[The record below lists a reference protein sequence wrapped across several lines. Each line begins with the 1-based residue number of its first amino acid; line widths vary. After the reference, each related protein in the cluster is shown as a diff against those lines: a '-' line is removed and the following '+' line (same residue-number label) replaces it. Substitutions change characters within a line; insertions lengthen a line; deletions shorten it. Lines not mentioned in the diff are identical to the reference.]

1 MATPTEFTY
10 PYNPNGVLEECK
22 IISEP
27 HTITPS
33 SGRNYNW
40 FVPFAGPF
48 FGFSVVLK
56 HVASGKT
63 LQRGVDYNL
72 GLEYHVFN
80 TQVTLRPVYGAII
93 LIDTALTGQF
103 TIDYM
108 TIGGQY
114 AINQNKAL
122 ELVANAQLD
131 PRSTYWENVTDI
143 PSQFP
148 VTSHLHNVV
157 DITGMAEVVEAI
169 NTLAAALTS
178 GGGKWFQ
185 SLNEHLL
192 DWNDP
197 HHVLEMI
204 TGGGGE
210 AIPKATQ
217 QQAIA
222 GTDNT
227 AYMTPLRVAQ
237 QIAAGVALTIS
248 NHINAT
254 GNVHGLT
261 AADINLGNV
270 VNLPFGTSVDVDGN
284 TNQNYYASLAIAKYI
299 AQQVVTAAITTSVTN
314 NFASQ
319 QEAEAG
325 TNTTKF
331 MSSLRVAQQIAAGVG
346 KALQEHEDSTGNVHN
361 LTADDINLGNVVN
374 LPFGTSSDVD
384 GNTNQTYYASLA
396 IAKYI
401 AQHVVDAALQ
411 TLLTNN
417 FASQEEAEAGTDTTK
432 FMSSLRVAQ
441 QIAAGVGR
449 DLQEHEESTGNV
461 HDLKASDI
469 NLGNVPNYRASTT
482 TDIDGNV
489 NLDSTLV
496 TPAIAAYIAQKLV
509 NEAVGGDFITDAE
522 AQTLIDNAF
531 NDFSRYPA
539 TSSIEDILTNPKAN
553 KLVTGQGVAS
563 AISGY
568 GMATLLGVCTTTA
581 ERTKY
586 LAQTSHTDPMVDL
599 VSDEV
604 WVFDDETVTWVLD
617 TATAASQ
624 VLEGRTYYNTL
635 FGFGYKATQNGV
647 VTKITSMYP
656 GTTVSSAAPPTDTS
670 GYTDGHVWYQ
680 I

>member
-10 PYNPNGVLEECK
+10 PYNPNGVLDECK

-131 PRSTYWENVTDI
+131 PRSTYWENVTDV

-197 HHVLEMI
+197 HHVLDMI

-217 QQAIA
+217 QQAIE

-227 AYMTPLRVAQ
+227 AYMTSLRVAQ
-237 QIAAGVALTIS
+237 QIAAGVAQTIN

-261 AADINLGNV
+261 AADINLDKV

-284 TNQNYYASLAIAKYI
+284 TNQNYYASLAVAKYI
-299 AQQVVTAAITTSVTN
+299 AQQVVAAAIQTSVTN

-346 KALQEHEDSTGNVHN
+346 KALQEHEDATGNVHN
-361 LTADDINLGNVVN
+361 LTADDIDLG
-374 LPFGTSSDVD
+374 
-384 GNTNQTYYASLA
+384 
-396 IAKYI
+396 
-401 AQHVVDAALQ
+401 
-411 TLLTNN
+411 
-417 FASQEEAEAGTDTTK
+417 E
-432 FMSSLRVAQ
+432 
-441 QIAAGVGR
+441 
-449 DLQEHEESTGNV
+449 
-461 HDLKASDI
+461 
-469 NLGNVPNYRASTT
+469 VPNYRAATKS
-482 TDIDGNV
+482 DIDGNV

-496 TPAIAAYIAQKLV
+496 TPTIAAYIAKKLV
-509 NEAVGGDFITDAE
+509 DQVVGGDYITDTE
-522 AQTLIDNAF
+522 AQTMIDNAF
-531 NDFSRYPA
+531 NDFSKYPA
-539 TSSIEDILTNPKAN
+539 TSSIADILTNPKAD

-563 AISGY
+563 AIGGY
-568 GMATLLGVCTTTA
+568 GFATLLGVCTTTA
-581 ERTKY
+581 ERTAY
-586 LAQTSHTDPMVDL
+586 LAQTSHTDSMVDL
-599 VSDEV
+599 VSGEV
-604 WVFDDETVTWVLD
+604 WVFDDETVAWVLD
-617 TATAASQ
+617 TTTAASQ

-635 FGFGYKATQNGV
+635 FGFGYKATENGV

-656 GTTVSSAAPPTDTS
+656 GTTVSSSAPPTDTT

>member
-10 PYNPNGVLEECK
+10 PYNPNGVLDECK

-131 PRSTYWENVTDI
+131 PRSTYWENVTDV

-169 NTLAAALTS
+169 NTLAAALTN

-197 HHVLEMI
+197 HHVLDMI

-217 QQAIA
+217 QQAIE

-227 AYMTPLRVAQ
+227 AYMTSLRVAQ
-237 QIAAGVALTIS
+237 QIAAGVAQTIN

-261 AADINLGNV
+261 AADINLDKV

-284 TNQNYYASLAIAKYI
+284 TNQNYYASLAVAKYI
-299 AQQVVTAAITTSVTN
+299 AQQVVAAAIQTSVTN

-346 KALQEHEDSTGNVHN
+346 KALQEHEDATGNVHN
-361 LTADDINLGNVVN
+361 LTAEDI
-374 LPFGTSSDVD
+374 D
-384 GNTNQTYYASLA
+384 
-396 IAKYI
+396 
-401 AQHVVDAALQ
+401 
-411 TLLTNN
+411 
-417 FASQEEAEAGTDTTK
+417 
-432 FMSSLRVAQ
+432 
-441 QIAAGVGR
+441 
-449 DLQEHEESTGNV
+449 
-461 HDLKASDI
+461 
-469 NLGNVPNYRASTT
+469 LGNVPNYRAATKS
-482 TDIDGNV
+482 DIDGNA

-496 TPAIAAYIAQKLV
+496 TPTIAAYIAQKLV
-509 NEAVGGDFITDAE
+509 NEVVGGDYITDTE
-522 AQTLIDNAF
+522 AQVLIDNAF
-531 NDFSRYPA
+531 NDFSKYPA
-539 TSSIEDILTNPKAN
+539 TSSIADILTNPKSN

-568 GMATLLGVCTTTA
+568 GFATLLGVCTTTA

-586 LAQTSHTDPMVDL
+586 LAQTSHTDSMVDL
-599 VSDEV
+599 VSGEV

-635 FGFGYKATQNGV
+635 FGFGYKATENGV

-656 GTTVSSAAPPTDTS
+656 GTTVSSSAPPTDTT

>member
-10 PYNPNGVLEECK
+10 PYNPNGVLDECK
-22 IISEP
+22 ILSEP

-114 AINQNKAL
+114 AINKNKAL

-131 PRSTYWENVTDI
+131 PRSTYWENVTDV

-169 NTLAAALTS
+169 NTLAAALTN

-185 SLNEHLL
+185 SLNEHLN

-197 HHVLEMI
+197 HHVLDMI

-210 AIPKATQ
+210 SIPKATQ
-217 QQAIA
+217 QQAIE

-227 AYMTPLRVAQ
+227 AYMTSLRVAQ
-237 QIAAGVALTIS
+237 QIANGVAKTIS

-270 VNLPFGTSVDVDGN
+270 VNVPFGTSVDVDGN
-284 TNQNYYASLAIAKYI
+284 TNQNYYASLAVAKYI
-299 AQQVVTAAITTSVTN
+299 AQQVVAAAILASVTN
-314 NFASQ
+314 NFANQ

-331 MSSLRVAQQIAAGVG
+331 MSSKAVAQQIAAGVA
-346 KALQEHEDSTGNVHN
+346 KDLQAHEDETGNVHN
-361 LTADDINLGNVVN
+361 LTAEDI
-374 LPFGTSSDVD
+374 D
-384 GNTNQTYYASLA
+384 
-396 IAKYI
+396 
-401 AQHVVDAALQ
+401 
-411 TLLTNN
+411 
-417 FASQEEAEAGTDTTK
+417 
-432 FMSSLRVAQ
+432 
-441 QIAAGVGR
+441 
-449 DLQEHEESTGNV
+449 
-461 HDLKASDI
+461 
-469 NLGNVPNYRASTT
+469 LGNVPNYRASTKS
-482 TDIDGNV
+482 DIDGDV

-496 TPAIAAYIAQKLV
+496 TPTIAAYIAKKLV
-509 NEAVGGDFITDAE
+509 NEAVGGDYITDSE
-522 AQTLIDNAF
+522 AQTLIANAF
-531 NDFSRYPA
+531 KDFNNYPA
-539 TSSIEDILTNPKAN
+539 TSSIEDILTNPKTD

-568 GMATLLGVCTTTA
+568 GFATLLGVCTTTA

-586 LAQTSHTDPMVDL
+586 LAQTSHTDSMVDL
-599 VSDEV
+599 VSGEV
-604 WVFDDETVTWVLD
+604 WSFDDETSVWVLD
-617 TATAASQ
+617 TSTAEDI
-624 VLEGRTYYNTL
+624 VLDGRTYYNTL
-635 FGFGYKATQNGV
+635 FGFGYKATDNGV
-647 VTKITSMYP
+647 VTKITTMSP
-656 GTTVSSAAPPTDTS
+656 GTTVSSSAPPADTS

>member
-197 HHVLEMI
+197 HHVLDMI

-261 AADINLGNV
+261 AADINLDKV

-284 TNQNYYASLAIAKYI
+284 TNQNYYANLAVAKYI
-299 AQQVVTAAITTSVTN
+299 AQQVVAAAIQTSVTN

-331 MSSLRVAQQIAAGVG
+331 MSSLRVKQQIDAGVA
-346 KALQEHEDSTGNVHN
+346 KDLQEHEDATGNVHN
-361 LTADDINLGNVVN
+361 LTAGDI
-374 LPFGTSSDVD
+374 
-384 GNTNQTYYASLA
+384 
-396 IAKYI
+396 
-401 AQHVVDAALQ
+401 
-411 TLLTNN
+411 
-417 FASQEEAEAGTDTTK
+417 E
-432 FMSSLRVAQ
+432 
-441 QIAAGVGR
+441 
-449 DLQEHEESTGNV
+449 
-461 HDLKASDI
+461 
-469 NLGNVPNYRASTT
+469 LGNVPNYRAATKS
-482 TDIDGNV
+482 DIDGNV
-489 NLDSTLV
+489 NLDSTLA
-496 TPAIAAYIAQKLV
+496 TPTIAAYIAQKLV
-509 NEAVGGDFITDAE
+509 NEAVGGDFITDTE

-531 NDFSRYPA
+531 NDFNRYPA
-539 TSSIEDILTNPKAN
+539 TSSIADILTNPKAN

-586 LAQTSHTDPMVDL
+586 LAQTSHTDSMVDL
-599 VSDEV
+599 VSGEV